1 MRTETGQT
9 LEQVRGW
16 VRAAGPGGVTVLS
29 GAGISTESGIPDF
42 RGPDGLITRNPSAQR
57 MFDLEAYLADR
68 QVRVESWRRRREHP
82 AWTAQPNAGH
92 LALVDLERSGRL
104 LAVITQNID
113 GLHQRA
119 GQDPRRV
126 VEIHGSIH
134 EIECLSCGRREPTAT
149 TLARVEAGEA
159 DPPCL
164 DCGGVLKT
172 TTISFGQPLRREVLQ
187 AAVDA
192 ARRAELFLAVGTS
205 LSVHPAASLVD
216 VAVSAGAR
224 LVIVNAEPTPYDELA
239 GACLREPIGRVLPGL
254 VAGLGSGG

>member
-1 MRTETGQT
+1 
-9 LEQVRGW
+9 
-16 VRAAGPGGVTVLS
+16 
-29 GAGISTESGIPDF
+29 
-42 RGPDGLITRNPSAQR
+42 
-57 MFDLEAYLADR
+57 
-68 QVRVESWRRRREHP
+68 
-82 AWTAQPNAGH
+82 
-92 LALVDLERSGRL
+92 
-104 LAVITQNID
+104 
-113 GLHQRA
+113 
-119 GQDPRRV
+119 V

-216 VAVSAGAR
+216 VAVAAGAR
-224 LVIVNAEPTPYDELA
+224 LVIVNAEETPYDRVA
-239 GACLREPIGRVLPGL
+239 HAVVRDRIGEALPNI
-254 VAGLGSGG
+254 VAAV